1 MVFDVAIVVAWYV
14 KHVHDPERIVRKVFE
29 ADEDVIV
36 HNTRIAHV
44 QHWKEVF
51 VNRSDEEN
59 RGGEERIGKGWGR
72 EEGREGRGREGV
84 VKAKLK
90 PREPTPVLR

>member
-1 MVFDVAIVVAWYV
+1 MVFDVAIVVMWNV

-51 VNRSDEEN
+51 INRSEEN
-59 RGGEERIGKGWGR
+59 RGEERIGKGRGR
-72 EEGREGRGREGV
+72 EEGREERGMEEGREGRGRE
-84 VKAKLK
+84 
-90 PREPTPVLR
+90 

>member
-1 MVFDVAIVVAWYV
+1 MVFDVAIVVVWNFQ
-14 KHVHDPERIVRKVFE
+14 HVHDPERIVRKVFE

-51 VNRSDEEN
+51 INRSEEN
-59 RGGEERIGKGWGR
+59 RGGEERIGKGRGR

-90 PREPTPVLR
+90 PREPAPVLR